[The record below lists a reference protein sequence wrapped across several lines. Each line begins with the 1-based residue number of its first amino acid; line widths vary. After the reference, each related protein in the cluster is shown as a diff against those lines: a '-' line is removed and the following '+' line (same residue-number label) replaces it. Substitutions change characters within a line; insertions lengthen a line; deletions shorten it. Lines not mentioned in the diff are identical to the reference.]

1 MGERVISLYFSLVI
15 VNRIVSFDYYKNAF
29 QETLNSTQKHET
41 KSGIYFKKWLINA
54 IILIFN
60 TA

>member
-29 QETLNSTQKHET
+29 QETLNPTQKQET
-41 KSGIYFKKWLINA
+41 KAGIYFKKWSINA
-54 IILIFN
+54 ILLIFN